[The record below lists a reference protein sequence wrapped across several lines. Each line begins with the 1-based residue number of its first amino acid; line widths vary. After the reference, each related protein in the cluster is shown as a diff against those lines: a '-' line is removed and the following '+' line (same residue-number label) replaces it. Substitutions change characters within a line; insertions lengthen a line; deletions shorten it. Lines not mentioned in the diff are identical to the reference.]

1 MKVKPEEIRGILVI
15 KLRNI
20 GDVLLTTPA
29 FRALREAY
37 PAAKIYAVVTSGT
50 ADMLTLNPNVD
61 EVIPL
66 KKGQGMLRE
75 LEFIKKV
82 QALKADLAINMT
94 EGDRGA
100 IMALLSGARYRI
112 GVDPEGEGFF
122 GKKYLYSQ
130 TVRYPQTRMHRAL
143 MDLGLLA
150 PLGIRADKPKL
161 ELCFSPDDK
170 RAVEGLLKDGGIAD
184 GDRIAVVHPTSRWL
198 FKCWRDEAAAGIIDY
213 IEGRGIRAVLTSGP
227 EKKELDKIAG
237 IISLTKKKPV
247 DLSGRLT
254 LKQLAALI
262 KRSVLYFG
270 VDTAPMH
277 MAAAV
282 GTPVVALFGPSDSKV
297 WGPFSDR
304 AKVIALE
311 DRFDCMPC
319 HQDGCGGSKKSRCL
333 EAITEA
339 EAIAAIDEVLD
350 ASA

>member
-1 MKVKPEEIRGILVI
+1 MKVKPEEIRSILVI
-15 KLRNI
+15 KLRHI

-29 FRALREAY
+29 FRALRVAY
-37 PAAKIYAVVTSGT
+37 PGAKIYAVVNSGT
-50 ADMLTLNPNVD
+50 ADMLTLNPNID

-75 LEFIKKV
+75 LEFIKRV
-82 QALKADLAINMT
+82 RALKPDLAINMT

-122 GKKYLYSQ
+122 GKKFLYSH
-130 TVRYPQTRMHRAL
+130 TVGYPRMRTHRVF

-150 PLGIRADKPKL
+150 PLGIKADKPRL
-161 ELCFSPDDK
+161 ELYFSPDDAM
-170 RAVEGLLKDGGIAD
+170 AVESLLKTNGITD

-198 FKCWRDEAAAGIIDY
+198 FKCWRDEAAAGVIDY
-213 IEGRGIRAVLTSGP
+213 LEGRGIKVILTSGP
-227 EKKELDKIAG
+227 EKKELDKIAS
-237 IISLTKKKPV
+237 IISLTKNKPV

-262 KRSVLYFG
+262 KRSLLYFG

-297 WGPFSDR
+297 WGPFSDKS
-304 AKVIALE
+304 KVIALE

-333 EAITEA
+333 EAITE
-339 EAIAAIDEVLD
+339 EETITAIDEVLD
-350 ASA
+350 ASV

>member
-1 MKVKPEEIRGILVI
+1 M
-15 KLRNI
+15 
-20 GDVLLTTPA
+20 
-29 FRALREAY
+29 
-37 PAAKIYAVVTSGT
+37 
-50 ADMLTLNPNVD
+50 M
-61 EVIPL
+61 
-66 KKGQGMLRE
+66 RE
-75 LEFIKKV
+75 LEFIKRV
-82 QALKADLAINMT
+82 RALKADLAINMT

-100 IMALLSGARYRI
+100 IIALLSGARYRI

-122 GKKYLYSQ
+122 GKRFFYSQ
-130 TVRYPQTRMHRAL
+130 TVKYPRTRTHRVL

-150 PLGIRADKPKL
+150 PLRIKADKPKL
-161 ELCFSPDDK
+161 ELYFSQDDD
-170 RAVEGLLKDGGIAD
+170 RAVKTLLNENGVAEDG
-184 GDRIAVVHPTSRWL
+184 RIAVVHPTSRWL
-198 FKCWRDEAAAGIIDY
+198 FKCWRDEAAAGITDY
-213 IEGRGIRAVLTSGP
+213 LEGRGIRVIMTSGP
-227 EKKELDKIAG
+227 EKKELDKIAS
-237 IISLTKKKPV
+237 ITSITKKKPL

-262 KRSVLYFG
+262 KRSSIYFG

-297 WGPFSDR
+297 WGPFSER

>member
-1 MKVKPEEIRGILVI
+1 MKVKPEEIRSILVI
-15 KLRNI
+15 KLRHI

-37 PAAKIYAVVTSGT
+37 PAAKICAVVTSGT
-50 ADMLTLNPNVD
+50 ADMLTLNPNID
-61 EVIPL
+61 QVIPL

-75 LEFIKKV
+75 LEFIKRV
-82 QALKADLAINMT
+82 RALKPDLAINMT

-100 IMALLSGARYRI
+100 IIALLSGAKYRI

-122 GKKYLYSQ
+122 GKKFFYSRA
-130 TVRYPQTRMHRAL
+130 VKYPRTRTHRVL

-150 PLGIRADKPKL
+150 PLGIKADKPRL
-161 ELCFSPDDK
+161 ELYFSQDDEMAV
-170 RAVEGLLKDGGIAD
+170 RALLNDNGITD

-198 FKCWRDEAAAGIIDY
+198 FKCWRDDAAAGIIDY
-213 IEGRGIRAVLTSGP
+213 LEGRGVRVVLTSGP
-227 EKKELDKIAG
+227 EKKELDKVASIV
-237 IISLTKKKPV
+237 SLAKKKPL

-262 KRSVLYFG
+262 KRSTIYFG

-319 HQDGCGGSKKSRCL
+319 HQDGCGGSKRSRCL